1 MRPLLS
7 RKDAVL
13 KNRRLDGILKLI
25 VVCVRSLLAAAGRQL
40 ELKQNKVELVY
51 TLSSLLLLLLPRTF
65 FNCKLFPKTPF
76 AITQFIFSSS
86 C

>member
-1 MRPLLS
+1 MCPES
-7 RKDAVL
+7 VAFNINPHGDE
-13 KNRRLDGILKLI
+13 DG
-25 VVCVRSLLAAAGRQL
+25 AAAGRQL

-51 TLSSLLLLLLPRTF
+51 TLSSLLLLLLLPRTF